1 MADQWIVY
9 LQKFLRA
16 LRGACPIILFFLISF
31 AAVYKL
37 SGLQYVIVASVL
49 TVFFQIRHKQNN
61 NTLLRY
67 IRLVVI
73 GGLLVVMA
81 YISSLSFAACVL
93 LNLAIPF
100 ILVFTQ
106 SSQFNPKGYFSYAM
120 IFVFLSLMPP
130 ENVSGLWK
138 ELIAFWCCTLFLA
151 ASMPSTAG

>member
-73 GGLLVVMA
+73 GGLLVAVSYTHLDVYKRQA
-81 YISSLSFAACVL
+81 L
-93 LNLAIPF
+93 L
-100 ILVFTQ
+100 
-106 SSQFNPKGYFSYAM
+106 G
-120 IFVFLSLMPP
+120 
-130 ENVSGLWK
+130 GL
-138 ELIAFWCCTLFLA
+138 F
-151 ASMPSTAG
+151 